1 MDATDY
7 VLTDLPRIGV
17 GDVLL
22 FVLSYTLI
30 QLERSLA
37 ILISRI
43 SVSVAEALVIV
54 VTWRNRVRGLKENQ
68 PRGETLGSI
77 LLRDGA

>member
-1 MDATDY
+1 MHCA
-7 VLTDLPRIGV
+7 P
-17 GDVLL
+17 
-22 FVLSYTLI
+22 SYSLI

-54 VTWRNRVRGLKENQ
+54 VTWRNRVHGLKEHH